1 MSARTVL
8 AVLGAALAVLFIHV
22 LIMVAAVVITVTLAA
37 LLLGIA
43 ILAAECGWSIQPVR
57 RRFAW

>member
-8 AVLGAALAVLFIHV
+8 AILGAALAVLFIHV
-22 LIMVAAVVITVTLAA
+22 VIAVAAVVIAVTLMA
-37 LLLGIA
+37 LALAIA
-43 ILAAECGWSIQPVR
+43 TVVAECGWGIQPVR